1 MHGYLKIITL
11 STSAALCAGFGSAPA
26 AAAATAGQT
35 TSATM
40 AVTLQVVP
48 ACSVSTEPLDF
59 GARKAA
65 SDSASD
71 ATAQIAISCSQ
82 ATAVRVALDDGQNP
96 VGGARR
102 VVDAATGS
110 YVAYDIFADAAH
122 QRRWGSGAE
131 GSVAVATPAGG
142 AARLVAYGRVAANSA
157 KTPGF
162 YSDIVT
168 VTVEF

>member
-1 MHGYLKIITL
+1 MHVYLKIATL
-11 STSAALCAGFGSAPA
+11 STSAAICAGFGSASA
-26 AAAATAGQT
+26 AAAAAGQT
-35 TSATM
+35 ASATI

-48 ACSVSTEPLDF
+48 ACSVSTEPLDY

-65 SDSASD
+65 SDSPSD

-82 ATAVRVALDDGQNP
+82 TTAVRVALDDGQNP
-96 VGGARR
+96 GGGARR
-102 VVDAATGS
+102 VADPATGS
-110 YVAYDIFADAAH
+110 YVAYDIYADAAH
-122 QRRWGSGAE
+122 QRRWGPGAE
-131 GSVAVATPAGG
+131 GSVAAATAAGG

-157 KTPGF
+157 RIPGS